1 MICNDLNRLY
11 LENSKLC
18 LDLRKHCQ
26 VTLLMSLLQFEVSGD
41 ASVYSVE
48 RSVNALFCMFSL
60 SDKKWA
66 GKHKG
71 SFLYYDFI

>member
-1 MICNDLNRLY
+1 M
-11 LENSKLC
+11 
-18 LDLRKHCQ
+18 
-26 VTLLMSLLQFEVSGD
+26 LMSPLQFEVSGD

-48 RSVNALFCMFSL
+48 RSVLMPFICMFSL
-60 SDKKWA
+60 SDKEWA